1 MWRVVVERVREMMQ
15 AWQSEGG
22 VDVRSVRARG
32 VGQRTLEELG
42 DTSDRG
48 KENAKV
54 NTLRVR
60 VKVIDIYNLALPPQ
74 GRG

>member
-1 MWRVVVERVREMMQ
+1 
-15 AWQSEGG
+15 
-22 VDVRSVRARG
+22 VRSVRARG

-74 GRG
+74 GRGRYWR